1 MLIKKL
7 KKEIITIPNLLSL
20 FRLLLIPIYICL
32 YLRAKRPEDY
42 ILAASILAVSC
53 LTDLFDGMIARQLNQ
68 ITTIGKILDP
78 FADKATQFSLIFCL
92 SIKYTVLWRVIIL
105 FLIKESFMM
114 IAGYVSFKKGKIL
127 KGALLSGKVCTT
139 VIFISLS
146 ILVLLPNLQTSI
158 VNTIAIV
165 NILFMLLS
173 FADYAI
179 VYIQGD
185 KNFQPI
191 KR

>member
-20 FRLLLIPIYICL
+20 FRLLLIPIYIYL

-114 IAGYVSFKKGKIL
+114 IAGYVCYKNGKIL

-179 VYIQGD
+179 VYIKGD